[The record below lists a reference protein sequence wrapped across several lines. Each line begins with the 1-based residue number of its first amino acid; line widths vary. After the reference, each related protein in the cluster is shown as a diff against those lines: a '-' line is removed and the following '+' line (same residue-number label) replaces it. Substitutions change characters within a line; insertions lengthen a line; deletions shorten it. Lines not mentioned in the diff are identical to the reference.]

1 MAAQQL
7 LKIVYALDIK
17 FWVRWCTCSMWRMLL
32 PYYLLFLISII
43 LFLKTDIYDILSR
56 TELARLV
63 MGTIFLVIVPIR
75 YICLFVYIY
84 VTRSEKTYHF
94 TQKLKKRYKQK
105 SRRKSFFNPK
115 LFLAYLKFQLLGYLL
130 AKFQHLKRQFC
141 KARRSKRAPF
151 FLVVTA
157 DFT

>member
-43 LFLKTDIYDILSR
+43 LFLKTDIRILILTR

-63 MGTIFLVIVPIR
+63 MGTIFLVIITCKFCS
-75 YICLFVYIY
+75 Y
-84 VTRSEKTYHF
+84 
-94 TQKLKKRYKQK
+94 
-105 SRRKSFFNPK
+105 NP
-115 LFLAYLKFQLLGYLL
+115 
-130 AKFQHLKRQFC
+130 
-141 KARRSKRAPF
+141 
-151 FLVVTA
+151 
-157 DFT
+157 